1 MEGKK
6 MKNNSCK
13 FLTFGTIVLVFI
25 LLADFNSVFCQTN
38 KEWMHLRYAIF
49 FTHEDLENLLSD
61 DAKFRETMSYFAPVK
76 IEKAYLEGNS
86 RGDEEIALM
95 KNVSERFRA
104 MGIKTAGAMVP
115 VAEKGGPM
123 CYNNPTDLALL
134 EKRMRALATIFDEII
149 LDDWLFTIC
158 TCEKCM
164 TERGNLSWAD
174 YRTKLIVEKS
184 KQYIINPAKE
194 VNPRV
199 NVIIK
204 YPNWYEGHRQNGY
217 DVYNETLLYD
227 KMAVGIE
234 TRISET
240 QDQHIPI
247 YSGYVFQKWWASVAP
262 SKWVGSWLDNY
273 GMKGGSNYYNAQVW
287 QAVMAQTPEIILWC
301 AGQLYPSNPSSDV
314 YPDFVKALPEFDKV
328 AGMLKG
334 SSRGVPMYL
343 PYGSTGEYNIF
354 GYLGMIGIPVTPV
367 AEFPT
372 ESQNAIFTL
381 HSLQDTQLATG
392 MIKRLKD
399 GHDVFMT
406 WALWKK
412 LEKSELKNTFS
423 LIPHGGSIT
432 SSEFRI
438 REGWDDQVIKSDKP
452 FTFPRIETTTWPGV
466 RDVAVVE
473 EDYDMAVFL
482 RTQYLNGTIYVLN
495 MPDNSYDLQRLP
507 TETLNLIRRAFS
519 KELGFTLQSPGSVG
533 CYLYGQKQYV
543 LYNMG
548 DKEAPVSLRFTKN
561 IASTGWRELLHSK
574 KLTVKEDTTF
584 VRFDGPVIKDISLT
598 IKPYEIVIVEAP

>member
-1 MEGKK
+1 M
-6 MKNNSCK
+6 
-13 FLTFGTIVLVFI
+13 
-25 LLADFNSVFCQTN
+25 
-38 KEWMHLRYAIF
+38 
-49 FTHEDLENLLSD
+49 
-61 DAKFRETMSYFAPVK
+61 
-76 IEKAYLEGNS
+76 
-86 RGDEEIALM
+86 
-95 KNVSERFRA
+95 
-104 MGIKTAGAMVP
+104 
-115 VAEKGGPM
+115 
-123 CYNNPTDLALL
+123 
-134 EKRMRALATIFDEII
+134 
-149 LDDWLFTIC
+149 
-158 TCEKCM
+158 
-164 TERGNLSWAD
+164 
-174 YRTKLIVEKS
+174 
-184 KQYIINPAKE
+184 
-194 VNPRV
+194 
-199 NVIIK
+199 
-204 YPNWYEGHRQNGY
+204 QNGY

-247 YSGYVFQKWWASVAP
+247 YSGYIFQKWWASVAP
-262 SKWVGSWLDNY
+262 SKWIGSWLDNY
-273 GMKGGSNYYNAQVW
+273 GMKGGTNYYNAQVW

-301 AGQLYPSNPSSDV
+301 AGQLYLPNPSSDI
-314 YPDFVKALPEFDKV
+314 YPGFVKLLPEFDKV

-354 GYLGMIGIPVTPV
+354 GYFGMIGIPITPV

-381 HSLQDTQLATG
+381 HSLQDSQLAVR

-412 LEKSELKNTFS
+412 LENSEFKNAFS
-423 LIPHGGSIT
+423 LNPHGGSIT

-438 REGWDDQVIKSDKP
+438 REGWEDKIIKTDKP
-452 FTFPRIETTTWPGV
+452 FTFPRIETTTWPYV

-482 RTQYLNGTIYVLN
+482 RTPYLNGTIYVLN

-507 TETLNLIRRAFS
+507 AETLDIIRRAFS
-519 KELGFTLQSPGSVG
+519 KELGFSLVSQGNVA
-533 CYLYGQKQYV
+533 CYLFGQKQYV

-548 DKEAPVSLRFTKN
+548 NIEAPVSIRFVENVAT
-561 IASTGWRELLHSK
+561 SGWRELLHGK
-574 KLTVKEDTTF
+574 EITVKEDTLF
-584 VRFDGPVIKDISLT
+584 VRFKGPILRDFSLT
-598 IKPYEIVIVEAP
+598 IKPREIAIIEAP

>member
-1 MEGKK
+1 
-6 MKNNSCK
+6 MKNNALGL
-13 FLTFGTIVLVFI
+13 LTPGTLALVFI
-25 LLADFNSVFCQTN
+25 LLVDFNPVLCQVN
-38 KEWMHLRYAIF
+38 KGWTHLKYSIF
-49 FTHEDLENLLSD
+49 FTHNDLKHLLSN
-61 DAKFRETMSYFAPVK
+61 DAQFRETMSYFAPVK

-86 RGDEEIALM
+86 RGDEEITLM
-95 KNVSERFRA
+95 KKISERFRA
-104 MGIKTAGAMVP
+104 VGIKTAGAMVP
-115 VAEKGGPM
+115 VSEKGGPM
-123 CYNNPTDLALL
+123 CYNNPDDLAAL

-158 TCEKCM
+158 HCEKCV
-164 TERGNLSWAD
+164 TDRGNLSWAD
-174 YRTKLIVEKS
+174 YRTKLILEKS
-184 KQYIINPAKE
+184 KQVIINPAKE
-194 VNPRV
+194 VNPQV
-199 NVIIK
+199 KVIIK

-217 DVYNETLLYD
+217 DVYNETILFD

-234 TRISET
+234 TRIPET

-273 GMKGGSNYYNAQVW
+273 DMQGGADDYNAQVW

-301 AGQLYPSNPSSDV
+301 AGQLYPPNPSSDV
-314 YPDFVKALPEFDKV
+314 YPHFVNLLPEFDKV

-334 SSRGVPMYL
+334 SSRGIPIYL

-354 GYLGMIGIPVTPV
+354 GYFGMIGIPLTPV

-381 HSLQDTQLATG
+381 HSLQDLRLAAG
-392 MIKRLKD
+392 MIKRLRD

-412 LEKSELKNTFS
+412 LGESEFKNTFS
-423 LIPHGGSIT
+423 LIFDGGSIT

-438 REGWDDQVIKSDKP
+438 REGWHNQIIKADKP

-466 RDVAVVE
+466 RDVAVIE

-482 RTQYLNGTIYVLN
+482 KTQYLNGTIYVLN

-507 TETLNLIRRAFS
+507 TEALTAIRRAFS
-519 KELGFTLQSPGSVG
+519 KELGFTLKSPGNVG
-533 CYLYGQKQYV
+533 SYLFGQKQYV

-548 DKEAPVSLRFTKN
+548 DKEAPVSLRFTEN
-561 IASTGWRELLHSK
+561 IATSGWRELLHGK
-574 KLTVKEDTTF
+574 ELLVKEDTSW
-584 VRFDGPVIKDISLT
+584 VRFNRPIVRDVSLA
-598 IKPYEIVIVEAP
+598 IKPFEIVIVEAP

>member
-1 MEGKK
+1 
-6 MKNNSCK
+6 MKNNTRRFSI
-13 FLTFGTIVLVFI
+13 LGTIVLIFV
-25 LLADFNSVFCQTN
+25 LLVDVNSVFCQAN
-38 KEWMHLRYAIF
+38 KGWAHLKYSIF
-49 FTHEDLENLLSD
+49 FTHGDLENLLSN
-61 DAKFRETMSYFAPVK
+61 DAKFKETMSYFAPVK
-76 IEKAYLEGNS
+76 IERAYLEGNS
-86 RGDEEIALM
+86 RGDEEIVLM
-95 KNVSERFRA
+95 KKISERFHA
-104 MGIKTAGAMVP
+104 AGIKTAGAMVP
-115 VAEKGGPM
+115 VSEKGGPM
-123 CYNNPTDLALL
+123 CYNNPEDLATL
-134 EKRMRALATIFDEII
+134 EKRMRALAAIFDEII

-158 TCEKCM
+158 HCEKCVAD
-164 TERGNLSWAD
+164 RGNLSWAD
-174 YRTKLIVEKS
+174 YRTKLILEKS
-184 KQYIINPAKE
+184 KQYIIDPAKK

-247 YSGYVFQKWWASVAP
+247 YSGYIFQKWWASVAP
-262 SKWVGSWLDNY
+262 SKWIGSWLDNY
-273 GMKGGSNYYNAQVW
+273 GMKGGANYYNAQVW

-301 AGQLYPSNPSSDV
+301 AGQLYPPNPSSDV
-314 YPDFVKALPEFDKV
+314 YTDFIKVLPEFDKV

-334 SSRGVPMYL
+334 SSRGVPIYL

-354 GYLGMIGIPVTPV
+354 GYFGMVGIPLTPV

-381 HSLQDTQLATG
+381 HSLQDPQLAAG

-412 LEKSELKNTFS
+412 LANSEFKNTFS
-423 LIPHGGSIT
+423 LIPHGGTIT
-432 SSEFRI
+432 SSDFRI
-438 REGWDDQVIKSDKP
+438 REGWDDKIIKADKP
-452 FTFPRIETTTWPGV
+452 FTFPRIETTTWPYV

-507 TETLNLIRRAFS
+507 TEVLTMIRRAFS
-519 KELGFTLQSPGSVG
+519 KELGFTLQSPGNVG
-533 CYLYGQKQYV
+533 SYLFGQKQYV

-548 DKEAPVSLRFTKN
+548 DKEAPVSLRFAEN
-561 IASTGWRELLHSK
+561 IAVSGWRELLHDK
-574 KLTVKEDTTF
+574 KLAVKEDTTF
-584 VRFDGPVIKDISLT
+584 VRFKGPIIRDVSLT
-598 IKPYEIVIVEAP
+598 IKPFEVVIVETP

>member
-1 MEGKK
+1 M
-6 MKNNSCK
+6 
-13 FLTFGTIVLVFI
+13 
-25 LLADFNSVFCQTN
+25 
-38 KEWMHLRYAIF
+38 
-49 FTHEDLENLLSD
+49 
-61 DAKFRETMSYFAPVK
+61 
-76 IEKAYLEGNS
+76 
-86 RGDEEIALM
+86 
-95 KNVSERFRA
+95 
-104 MGIKTAGAMVP
+104 
-115 VAEKGGPM
+115 
-123 CYNNPTDLALL
+123 ALL
-134 EKRMRALATIFDEII
+134 EKRMRALATIFDDII

-158 TCEKCM
+158 TCEKCV
-164 TERGNLSWAD
+164 TDRGNLSWAD
-174 YRTKLIVEKS
+174 YRTKKILEQS
-184 KQYIINPAKE
+184 KKFIIKPAKE

-247 YSGYVFQKWWASVAP
+247 YSGYIFQKWWASVAP
-262 SKWVGSWLDNY
+262 AKWIGSWLDNY
-273 GMKGGSNYYNAQVW
+273 GMKGGANYYNAQVW

-314 YPDFVKALPEFDKV
+314 YPDFVKLLPQFDKV

-334 SSRGVPMYL
+334 ASRGVPMYL

-354 GYLGMIGIPVTPV
+354 GYFGMIGIPITPV
-367 AEFPT
+367 AEFPK

-381 HSLQDTQLATG
+381 HSLQDPQLADG

-412 LEKSELKNTFS
+412 LENSEFKNTLS
-423 LIPHGGSIT
+423 LLPHGGSIA
-432 SSEFRI
+432 SSEFRV
-438 REGWDDQVIKSDKP
+438 REGWHDQVIKADKP
-452 FTFPRIETTTWPGV
+452 FKFPRIETTTWPGI

-473 EDYDMAVFL
+473 EDYDGAVFL
-482 RTQYLNGTIYVLN
+482 RTSYLNGTIYVLN

-507 TETLNLIRRAFS
+507 AEALTTIRRAFS
-519 KELGFTLQSPGSVG
+519 KELGFTLRSPGNVA
-533 CYLYGQKQYV
+533 CYLFGQKQYV
-543 LYNMG
+543 FYNTG
-548 DKEAPVSLRFTKN
+548 NTEAPVALRFTEN
-561 IASTGWRELLHSK
+561 IATSGWRELLNGK
-574 KLTVKEDTTF
+574 EIAVKEDTSF
-584 VRFDGPVIKDISLT
+584 AHFRGPVLRDFSIT
-598 IKPYEIVIVEAP
+598 IKPQEIAIIEAP